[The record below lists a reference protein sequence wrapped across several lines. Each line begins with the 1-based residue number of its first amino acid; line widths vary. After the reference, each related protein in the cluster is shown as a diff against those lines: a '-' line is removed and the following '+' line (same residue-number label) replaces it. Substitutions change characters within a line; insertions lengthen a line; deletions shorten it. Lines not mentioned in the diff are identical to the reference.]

1 MVYTVDLA
9 HSTWQHYYTGT
20 EPFERGE
27 LKVSSIHPFYY
38 EVSGNNHGQKYLRG
52 PGVGTSA
59 QDRIYFDPAIHKIV
73 LFDQRGA
80 GLSRPTASIEE
91 NTTWDLIANIERLR
105 ARLGIDK
112 WVVFGGSWICAADG
126 STLALAYAQ
135 QHIDISLSGIFTLR
149 KSELDFLYQ
158 EGTSQLFPE
167 EWDAY
172 IAPIPEAERGDM
184 VKAYHERLTSSDKD
198 IKLTAARAWSRWEMA
213 TSRLHVDQGSLQR
226 VEKDDWAVQVF
237 FFFPSFA
244 AIENHY
250 FINEGFMRQGQL
262 LEKQSIDKIRH
273 IPTIVVQGRYDVV
286 CPAKSAYDLKK
297 AWPEITLHFTHAGH
311 STHEPKTEKLL
322 VEGRFAFP

>member
-1 MVYTVDLA
+1 MV
-9 HSTWQHYYTGT
+9 YTGT

-27 LKVSSIHPFYY
+27 LKVSSIHTLYY
-38 EVSGNNHGQKYLRG
+38 EVSGNKDGHPVVFLHGG
-52 PGVGTSA
+52 PGGGTSA
-59 QDRIYFDPAIHKIV
+59 QDRIYFDPAIYKIV

-91 NTTWDLIANIERLR
+91 NTTWDLVADIERLR
-105 ARLGIDK
+105 AKLGIDK
-112 WVVFGGSWICAADG
+112 WVVFGGSWG

-135 QHIDISLSGIFTLR
+135 SHPEAVKALILRGIFTLR
-149 KSELDFLYQ
+149 KSELDFFYQ

-184 VKAYHERLTSSDKD
+184 VKAYHKRLTSSDKD
-198 IKLTAARAWSRWEMA
+198 IKLPAAGAWSRWEMA
-213 TSRLHVDQGSLQR
+213 TSRLHVDQESLQR
-226 VEKDDWAVQVF
+226 VEKDDWALA
-237 FFFPSFA
+237 FA

-297 AWPEITLHFTHAGH
+297 AWPEITLQFTHAGH
-311 STHEPKTEKLL
+311 SAHEPETEKLL
-322 VEGRFAFP
+322 VEAADQFKHL